1 MTSFC
6 PVLLSCLIICYFDD
20 SLQIGA
26 FHVDRLDFSDH
37 HLFQIKDIE
46 SIRTRLHILQAKFG
60 SKPVVIFTEKGH
72 TEVSY
77 QDLLRRLLEAKVSGI
92 NKP

>member
-1 MTSFC
+1 MYRFIF
-6 PVLLSCLIICYFDD
+6 PFKNWWFYQDYYREPEILKHLDPFEVLVLCSE
-20 SLQIGA
+20 LQIIP
-26 FHVDRLDFSDH
+26 R
-37 HLFQIKDIE
+37 
-46 SIRTRLHILQAKFG
+46 
-60 SKPVVIFTEKGH
+60 KGH